1 MISKEN
7 IKYSLNNLKQRKGRS
22 ALTILSI
29 FVGIS
34 TIFIFISFG
43 LGLYNYVDEFT
54 TGSSADKITI
64 QPKGAGAPGM
74 DDTFALSEN
83 DLDAIKK
90 TSGVFEASGLQYKV
104 VEIEQSKTKKFVFLV
119 GLNPKKDLLTEM
131 SNMEIFKGR
140 NLEKGEK
147 GKILLGYN
155 YLIEDKL
162 LPKTLD
168 VNSKLIVQGEDLR
181 VAGFYESLG
190 NPQDDSNIY
199 VTEAQFAEM
208 FGEEKNYNMVIA
220 RSDPTKIDQTVLNIE
235 KSLRKSRNLE
245 EGKEDFSVAS
255 FADLLEQYTSVLG
268 AIVGFIV
275 LIALISV
282 LVSAINTA
290 NTMITSVLE
299 RTKEIGIM
307 KSIGARNSEIL
318 KIFLFESSFLGFT
331 AGVIGV
337 LFGWLI
343 TFTGGKI
350 LTNLGY
356 GFLQPHYS
364 IELFAGSILFATI
377 TGAISGVVPAIK
389 ASKTNPVDALRHD

>member
-1 MISKEN
+1 MIGKEN
-7 IKYSLNNLKQRKGRS
+7 IRYSLNNLKQRKARS

-74 DDTFALSEN
+74 DDTFALTEEN
-83 DLDAIKK
+83 LEAIEK
-90 TSGVFEASGLQYKV
+90 TSGVFEASGLQYKI
-104 VEIEQSKTKKFVFLV
+104 VEIEQRKTKKFVFLI
-119 GLNPKKDLLTEM
+119 GLNPQKDLLTEL
-131 SNMEIFKGR
+131 SNMGIFKGR
-140 NLEKGEK
+140 NLEKGER
-147 GKILLGYN
+147 GKVLLGYN
-155 YLIEDKL
+155 YLLNDKIF
-162 LPKTLD
+162 PKGSD
-168 VNSKLIVQGEDLR
+168 VNSKFTVNGKDLR
-181 VAGFYESLG
+181 IVGFYESLG
-190 NPQDDSNIY
+190 NPQDDSNVYI
-199 VTEAQFAEM
+199 TEAQFAEM
-208 FGEEKNYNMVIA
+208 FGEEKKYNMVVA
-220 RSDPTKIDQTVLNIE
+220 RADPTRLDQTVLNIE

-268 AIVGFIV
+268 VIVGFII

-331 AGVIGV
+331 AGVVGV
-337 LFGWLI
+337 LFGWMV
-343 TFTGGKI
+343 TFGAGKA
-350 LTNLGY
+350 LTELGY
-356 GFLQPHYS
+356 GFLQPYYS
-364 IELFAGSILFATI
+364 LELFIGSILFATI
-377 TGAISGVVPAIK
+377 TGAISGVIPAIK